1 MLKRGRNRKRHRPL
15 PRPSLVVFFF
25 VPGSAF
31 AWLNILLYETRNTKE
46 KTTTTTTTTKNRQLR
61 IASYVYVWACPIKV
75 REGIE
80 RVQYFKS
87 KGNVTTKLKQSLRE
101 VKPT

>member
-31 AWLNILLYETRNTKE
+31 ARLNILLYETRNTKE
-46 KTTTTTTTTKNRQLR
+46 KTKQQQQQQQKT
-61 IASYVYVWACPIKV
+61 ASYASQAMYMF
-75 REGIE
+75 G
-80 RVQYFKS
+80 RVQ
-87 KGNVTTKLKQSLRE
+87 
-101 VKPT
+101 

>member
-15 PRPSLVVFFF
+15 PRPSLVVLFF

-31 AWLNILLYETRNTKE
+31 ARLNILLYETRNKKE
-46 KTTTTTTTTKNRQLR
+46 KTTTTTTTKNRQLR

-87 KGNVTTKLKQSLRE
+87 KENVTTMLKQSLRE